1 MGEELTATD
10 AMKLPKT
17 PWPGDPRDSVALPA
31 GGADLLPSN
40 NEQGSTKPP
49 QSSEDAF
56 SHHPGQTGLF
66 QPCHQW

>member
-40 NEQGSTKPP
+40 N
-49 QSSEDAF
+49 
-56 SHHPGQTGLF
+56 
-66 QPCHQW
+66 